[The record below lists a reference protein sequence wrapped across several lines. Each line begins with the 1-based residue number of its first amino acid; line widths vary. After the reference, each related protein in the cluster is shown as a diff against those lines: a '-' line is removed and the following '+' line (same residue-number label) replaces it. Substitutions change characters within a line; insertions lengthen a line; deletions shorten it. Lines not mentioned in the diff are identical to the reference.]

1 MDHGSDGKA
10 MQDELTRI
18 KRDIE
23 ACERGDYGEGPLWL
37 YLLGWADWQMEK
49 RRVLK
54 HIDMKATT

>member
-1 MDHGSDGKA
+1 

-18 KRDIE
+18 ERDIE
-23 ACERGDYGEGPLWL
+23 ACERSDYGEGPLWL